1 MVEGCGHESAKAN
14 LDARV
19 KMELVAI
26 RLKPWAPNVT
36 TSSD

>member
-14 LDARV
+14 PDVRV
-19 KMELVAI
+19 RMELMAI
-26 RLKPWAPNVT
+26 KLKTWAPNVT